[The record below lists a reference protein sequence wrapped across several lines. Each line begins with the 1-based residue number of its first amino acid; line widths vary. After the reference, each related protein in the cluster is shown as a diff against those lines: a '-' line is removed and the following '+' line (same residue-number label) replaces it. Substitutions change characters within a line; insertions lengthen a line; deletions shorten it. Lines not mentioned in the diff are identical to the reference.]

1 MRLLKKILNDNDQIY
16 KNANLAILGHFW
28 PVFGLLRP
36 LYQCPKLSMSL
47 FDLVLNGLSE
57 INKKIVNNNDLFIEN
72 ADFGHYRLFLAC
84 YDPRISG

>member
-1 MRLLKKILNDNDQIY
+1 
-16 KNANLAILGHFW
+16 
-28 PVFGLLRP
+28 
-36 LYQCPKLSMSL
+36 MSL

>member
-1 MRLLKKILNDNDQIY
+1 MPI
-16 KNANLAILGHFW
+16 LAILSHFW
-28 PVFGLLRP
+28 PVMTP
-36 LYQCPKLSMSL
+36 SMSL

-57 INKKIVNNNDLFIEN
+57 IDKKIVNNNDLFIEN